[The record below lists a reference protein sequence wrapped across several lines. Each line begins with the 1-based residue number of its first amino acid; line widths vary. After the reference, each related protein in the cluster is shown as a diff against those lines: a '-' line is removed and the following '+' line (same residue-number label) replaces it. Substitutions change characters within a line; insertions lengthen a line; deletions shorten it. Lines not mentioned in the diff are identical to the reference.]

1 MGVHRKEGGSTLS
14 RNVVLFAL
22 SIVIGT
28 ILIGYSLTLDQRYWP
43 AIITAAL
50 VFAIW
55 VIFFFAVF
63 RSTCALNL
71 DETLKTLKNKND
83 EYSQQLV
90 DMQDQLI
97 QQEKMASIG
106 ALTAGIAHEIKNPL
120 NFINNFADMNITL
133 LEELKEENKKLPN
146 TVPQETL
153 ESIEGLIEE
162 ISTSCKKINEHGKRA
177 ESIVRNMLIQARNVE
192 GERVSCNINDLLD
205 EYYNLAYHGM
215 RAQNSKF
222 NAKVEKHLD
231 PNLPEIRVS
240 PQSMGRVFLN
250 IINNGLYAANQK
262 HEKLGFTHDFIPTI
276 TITTLQDDENIIVKI
291 QDNGDGIPEELRQ
304 KIFEPFFTTKPP
316 GQGTGLGLPICYD
329 IVVKEHSGKLDIL
342 SVPNEFTEFILLLP
356 KNSAK

>member
-1 MGVHRKEGGSTLS
+1 MI
-14 RNVVLFAL
+14 LFSV
-22 SIVIGT
+22 SIVIGA
-28 ILIGYSLTLDQRYWP
+28 ILIGYAVTLDQHYWP
-43 AIITAAL
+43 AIITAVL

-55 VIFFFAVF
+55 AVF
-63 RSTCALNL
+63 FCAIFHSMCGVNP
-71 DETLKTLKNKND
+71 DVTIKTLESKNR
-83 EYSQQLV
+83 EYSQQLI

-133 LEELKEENKKLPN
+133 LEELREENKKLSSIA
-146 TVPQETL
+146 PQETL

-162 ISTSCKKINEHGKRA
+162 IATSCKKINEHGKRA

-192 GERVSCNINDLLD
+192 GERINCNINSLLD

-222 NAKVEKHLD
+222 NAKIEKHFD

-262 HEKLGFTHDFIPTI
+262 HEKLNFSHDFIPTI
-276 TITTLQDDENIIVKI
+276 TITTLQDEENIIVKI

-304 KIFEPFFTTKPP
+304 KVFEPFFTTKPA

-356 KNSAK
+356 KNSTK